1 MRSFISWLIYI
12 YKLLIILFFYETKIP
27 TIIETLY
34 LSTKFNNQ
42 RGREDSN
49 IKLPNYIRSII
60 LSHLFSILGGVETLA
75 TYC

>member
-34 LSTKFNNQ
+34 LSTKEAGKIQ
-42 RGREDSN
+42 
-49 IKLPNYIRSII
+49 
-60 LSHLFSILGGVETLA
+60 T
-75 TYC
+75 